1 MHHVDRDTPWE
12 EVWQAMDLL
21 ITQGKVIYVGSSNFA
36 AWHIVAANEAAR
48 QRNTFGLVSEQS
60 LYNLNT
66 GAIELEV
73 IPAVRPT
80 ESGSCLGALWGED
93 SSPDRSLRP
102 RRVGGQRT
110 V

>member
-1 MHHVDRDTPWE
+1 
-12 EVWQAMDLL
+12 MDLL

-73 IPAVRPT
+73 ISAVRPT